1 MKDVLHMAEIVFGAG
16 TSHSPLLA
24 APPHLWAERADQDR
38 RNPALFDNTGVIRS
52 FDELAEAA
60 NGRFTDVCTLPAWE
74 ANWKRCQA
82 ALDRLRDDFRR
93 VAPDVVLVIGD
104 DQREL
109 FTETNQPAMAIS
121 AAAEMATGVLDAH
134 DSEFFKEAARSY
146 LMDEEFT
153 FAGNAELAEDLVRGL
168 MTEGFDV
175 AWMAAAPP
183 GTGFGHA
190 YGFPIRQFLQPDPVP
205 VIPFMLNTYYPPN
218 QPSPRRCFELGRAL
232 RAAAAASSTD
242 ARIAVLA
249 SGGLS
254 HFVVDEAL
262 DRTILDAIKKKD
274 ADTLC
279 SVPAELLNSGS
290 SEIRNW
296 ITVAGAMDGH
306 DVDWSEYVPIVR
318 SAAGTGCGMGFVSWL

>member
-1 MKDVLHMAEIVFGAG
+1 MAEIVFGAG

-38 RNPALFDNTGVIRS
+38 DNPELYDNTGVIRA
-52 FDELAEAA
+52 FDDLAAA
-60 NGRFTDVCTLPAWE
+60 AGTTFDHLRTADAWE
-74 ANWKRCQA
+74 ESWKRSQA

-109 FTETNQPAMAIS
+109 FDATNQPAMSIS
-121 AAAEMATGVLDAH
+121 AAPEMTTGLLDDH
-134 DSEFFKEAARSY
+134 DSEFLKEAATSY

-153 FAGNAELAEDLVRGL
+153 FPGHAALAEDLVRGL
-168 MTEGFDV
+168 MHEGIDV
-175 AWMAAAPP
+175 AWMASAPP
-183 GTGFGHA
+183 GRGFGHA
-190 YGFPIRQFLQPDPVP
+190 YGFPIHRFLQPDPVP

-232 RAAAAASSTD
+232 RAAASASPIE
-242 ARIAVLA
+242 ARIAILA

-254 HFVVDEAL
+254 HFVVDQKL
-262 DRTILDAIKKKD
+262 DRTVLDAIEAKD
-274 ADTLC
+274 SEALC
-279 SVPAELLNSGS
+279 ALPAELLNSGS

-296 ITVAGAMDGH
+296 ITVAGAMEGRP
-306 DVDWSEYVPIVR
+306 VDWSDYVPIVR
-318 SAAGTGCGMGFVSWL
+318 SAAGTGCAMGFLAWQ

>member
-1 MKDVLHMAEIVFGAG
+1 MAEIVFGAG

-38 RNPALFDNTGVIRS
+38 DNPELYDNTGVIRS
-52 FDELAEAA
+52 FDDLAAA
-60 NGRFTDVCTLPAWE
+60 AGDRFDDHRTMGAWE
-74 ANWKRCQA
+74 ASWKRCQE

-109 FTETNQPAMAIS
+109 FDATNQPAMAIS
-121 AAAEMATGVLDAH
+121 AAAEMKTGLLDDH
-134 DSEFFKEAARSY
+134 DSEFLKEAASSY

-153 FAGNAELAEDLVRGL
+153 FAGHAALAEDLVREL
-168 MTEGFDV
+168 MDQGFDV
-175 AWMAAAPP
+175 GWMAAAPP

-190 YGFPIRQFLQPDPVP
+190 YGFPIHRFLQPDPVP

-218 QPSPRRCFELGRAL
+218 QPSPKRCFELGRAL
-232 RAAAAASSTD
+232 RAAAVASPSD
-242 ARIAVLA
+242 ARVAILA

-254 HFVVDEAL
+254 HFVVDEGL
-262 DRTILDAIKKKD
+262 DRKVLDAIHARDSK
-274 ADTLC
+274 TLR
-279 SVPAELLNSGS
+279 SLSPELLNSGS

-296 ITVAGAMDGH
+296 LTAAGAMADRE
-306 DVDWSEYVPIVR
+306 VDWSEYVPIVR
-318 SAAGTGCGMGFVSWL
+318 SAAGTGCAMGFLAWQ